1 MLLVCICIDVHFHTH
16 THIDIDTTRAYT
28 QEWDR
33 SLIICSRMTFISNS
47 SNKVLVVI
55 NIWGYHYFLHNHKN
69 IHGDKIH
76 KYAGIFNIYI
86 LSGFSLIIFFASFC
100 QYVHGFC
107 FSVCECCNNR
117 LPLHA
122 GTSKRT
128 FRTCRWVITIINRS
142 LMLSISMLES
152 NEI

>member
-1 MLLVCICIDVHFHTH
+1 MVTFLCHQDLLWTINIST
-16 THIDIDTTRAYT
+16 IE
-28 QEWDR
+28 EWD
-33 SLIICSRMTFISNS
+33 CC
-47 SNKVLVVI
+47 KQVQ
-55 NIWGYHYFLHNHKN
+55 
-69 IHGDKIH
+69 
-76 KYAGIFNIYI
+76 IFNIYI

-152 NEI
+152 NEIQTNNDTTQPLQCSLCKSRTPHNLKRSSICVCVCARARSNETIQ